1 MPSQSP
7 HPVKVFDRNRIN
19 NLRERSAANLDKHDF
34 LFEWVA
40 SNLDGRLADIT
51 RQFPT
56 ALMIGGRLNK
66 DHKTLLI
73 EQAKIKQL
81 ITMELGAK
89 LLKGKHELNVQ
100 ADEEMLPFGENTLDM
115 VISPLSLHSVNDL
128 PGTLIQINHAL
139 KPDGL
144 FLAALFGGKT
154 LFELRE
160 CMMQAEIITTGGVSP
175 RIFPFADK
183 QQLGS
188 LMQRAGFALPVI
200 DSEHITVSYPN
211 LKKLLHDLR
220 GMGEGNAIIERS
232 RRPATKALFE
242 KTEQEYL
249 KRFSDE
255 QGKIQASFEIIFLTG
270 WAPHSAQQQPLRP
283 GSAENALASALDT
296 EEISVKR

>member
-1 MPSQSP
+1 MPIQPQHSI
-7 HPVKVFDRNRIN
+7 KVFDRKRVKT
-19 NLRERSAANLDKHDF
+19 LRARSAANLDKHDF

-40 SNLDGRLADIT
+40 NNLDGRLADIT

-56 ALMIGGRLNK
+56 TLMIGGRLNK
-66 DHKTLLI
+66 DHKALLI
-73 EQAKIKQL
+73 DRAKIKQL
-81 ITMELGAK
+81 IIMELGAE
-89 LLKGKHELNVQ
+89 LLQGKHDLNVQ
-100 ADEEMLPFGENTLDM
+100 GDEEMLPFGINTLDM

-128 PGTLIQINHAL
+128 PGALIQINHAL

-144 FLAALFGGKT
+144 FLAALFGGET

-175 RIFPFADK
+175 RISPFADK

-200 DSEHITVSYPN
+200 DSEHISVSYPN

-242 KTEQEYL
+242 KTEQEYQ

-270 WAPHSAQQQPLRP
+270 WAPHSSQQQPLRP
-283 GSAENALASALDT
+283 GSAESRLASALDT
-296 EEISVKR
+296 DEISVKR